1 MNFSKQTVRDI
12 DVDRQ
17 VVLVRV
23 DYNVPLK
30 KDGSIDDDLR
40 IRASLPTIKY
50 LIERQCKLVLMSHLG
65 RPEGR
70 DQSQSLAPVAARL
83 SELLGQS
90 VKFIDDC
97 IGDKVYQTV
106 KHAPCGSVILLEN
119 LRYYPQEEA
128 DDMEFAKNIAKSTG
142 ANLFVQDGFGAAH
155 RAHASTHAITQFL
168 PSFAGLLLEK
178 EVTMINRSME
188 LPARPFVAIIG
199 GAKISDKIDL
209 IKRFID
215 KADKILIGGAMANTF
230 LKFKRYD
237 MGKSLVELGQD
248 EILREI
254 YDLAAAKVGPENVDD
269 FLILPKDLA
278 VSTSIDDPDQIRRE
292 VSVDKIANDEM
303 ALDIGTQAI
312 DQFCDIISTAKTI
325 VWNGPMGIAEKEVF
339 SIGSA
344 RIALAIAANNEDVSI
359 VGGGDTADFVLKWSG
374 GDESSF
380 THISTGGGASME
392 LMSGKKLPGVESL
405 LDAYGHRV
413 VH

>member
-237 MGKSLVELGQD
+237 MGKSLVESDQD

-269 FLILPKDLA
+269 FLVLPKDLA

-344 RIALAIAANNEDVSI
+344 RIALAIAANNESVSI

>member
-40 IRASLPTIKY
+40 IRASLPTIKH

-128 DDMEFAKNIAKSTG
+128 DDMEFAKNIAKTTG

-168 PSFAGLLLEK
+168 PRFAGLLLEK

-292 VSVDKIANDEM
+292 VSVDKIADDEM

-405 LDAYGHRV
+405 LDAYSHRV

>member
-97 IGDKVYQTV
+97 VGDKVYQTV

-237 MGKSLVELGQD
+237 MGKSLVESDQD

-269 FLILPKDLA
+269 FLVLPKDLA

-325 VWNGPMGIAEKEVF
+325 IWNGPMGIAEKEVF

>member
-40 IRASLPTIKY
+40 IRASMPTIKY

-292 VSVDKIANDEM
+292 VSVDKIADDEM

>member
-237 MGKSLVELGQD
+237 MGKSLVELDQD

-269 FLILPKDLA
+269 FLVLPKDLA
-278 VSTSIDDPDQIRRE
+278 VSTSIDDPNQIRRE

>member
-106 KHAPCGSVILLEN
+106 KYAPCGSVILLEN

-237 MGKSLVELGQD
+237 MGKSLVESDQD

-269 FLILPKDLA
+269 FLVLPKDLA

-292 VSVDKIANDEM
+292 VSVDKIADDEM

>member
-237 MGKSLVELGQD
+237 MGKSLVESDQD

-269 FLILPKDLA
+269 FLVLPKDVA

-292 VSVDKIANDEM
+292 VSVDKIADDEM

-405 LDAYGHRV
+405 LDAYGHGV

>member
-97 IGDKVYQTV
+97 VGDKVYQTV

-344 RIALAIAANNEDVSI
+344 RIALAIAANNESVSI

>member
-237 MGKSLVELGQD
+237 MGKSLVESGQD

-269 FLILPKDLA
+269 FLVLPKDLA

-292 VSVDKIANDEM
+292 VSVDKIADDEM

>member
-237 MGKSLVELGQD
+237 MGKSLVESDQD

-269 FLILPKDLA
+269 FLVLPKDLA
-278 VSTSIDDPDQIRRE
+278 VSTSIDDPNQIRRE
-292 VSVDKIANDEM
+292 VSVDKIADDEM

-312 DQFCDIISTAKTI
+312 DQFCDIITTAKTI

-405 LDAYGHRV
+405 LDAYGHGV

>member
-269 FLILPKDLA
+269 FLVLPKDVA